1 MAQTT
6 STTAVLDQEKYLDM
20 ELLERSENRLVMA
33 ALCDQDIM
41 PQGAGLTA
49 YMVRYVRMSVPLSAL
64 SEGVLP
70 SSSSFSLEQ
79 VSVTLDQ
86 WGDYIDITDV
96 AELTTKHPL
105 VQEAMNLLAD
115 NAARVMDREVQIVM
129 LAGTNVSYGDGSVT
143 TRATVT
149 ESMIVGNATLGR
161 QRAALVR
168 AGVPPR
174 GRSSGDSKQ
183 VAAQGNFQQG
193 QDYLAVCGPEVIQ
206 DIMATSTSFGTFV
219 AVATYNNAGGMYNCE
234 VGKWLGFRWVETNF
248 IPQFKLLG
256 NKTTAVASAAS
267 FGTDTPVV
275 TAVDGGGSLTSST
288 TYYYKVTRKSL
299 LRGFEEDI
307 SIIHSTASTATG
319 NNESFTFNFSS
330 LSAGYVYNLYFGA
343 SASDAALFIVPSGSN
358 IAVGTTVTVTAAPVS
373 GSTAPANIRAAND
386 ASDPIAI
393 HPIFILGNKALGWTG
408 FYKAKFMKVLAGAQK
423 SDPLDQHRY
432 IGYKFFGKAVIK
444 DQTRLLRLEVSSAND

>member
-1 MAQTT
+1 MAIS
-6 STTAVLDQEKYLDM
+6 STTTVYDNEKYLDM

-33 ALCDQDIM
+33 ALCDQDVM

-49 YMVRYVRMSVPLSAL
+49 YMVRYVRMSVPLTAL
-64 SEGVLP
+64 TEGTLP
-70 SSSSFSLEQ
+70 TASTFTLEQ
-79 VSVTLDQ
+79 VTVTLDQ

-115 NAARVMDREVQIVM
+115 NAARVMDREVQLVM
-129 LAGTNVSYGDGSVT
+129 LAGTNVAYGDGSVT
-143 TRATVT
+143 TRATIT
-149 ESMIVGNATLGR
+149 ETMVVGNATLGR

-183 VAAQGNFQQG
+183 VAAQGTFQQG

-256 NKTTAVASAAS
+256 NKTTAVVSANA
-267 FGTDTPVV
+267 FGTDTPIV
-275 TAVDGGGSLTSST
+275 TAVDGGGTLTSST

-307 SIIHSTASTATG
+307 SIIHSTASTATA

-330 LSAGYVYNLYFGA
+330 LTAGYVYNLYFGA
-343 SASDAALFIVPSGSN
+343 SASDAALFIVTSN
-358 IAVGTTVTVTAAPVS
+358 IAIGTTVTVTAAPVS
-373 GSTAPANIRAAND
+373 GTTAPANIRAASD
-386 ASDPIAI
+386 ASDPIAV

-408 FYKAKFMKVLAGAQK
+408 FYKAKFMKVLGGAQK

-432 IGYKFFGKAVIK
+432 IGYKFMGKAVIK
-444 DQTRLLRLEVSSAND
+444 DQTRLLRLEVASAND